1 MRDRLGDG
9 ADLAALVYAPTPRSA
24 STLSQR
30 LHDHVFKGRLLTASL
45 KWEHEAVSRKG
56 RARGGGRLI
65 LRNLAWTFTADDA
78 RALFAPYGPI
88 HSIAVPTDDAG
99 KPKGFA
105 FVWMMREVDAE
116 RALKAV
122 NGTTVVPGLAK
133 QRALESSDER
143 TKSARRKDKVA
154 GKVGADGRVVAVD
167 WALSRDEFK
176 AMSAPAVVEAATEA
190 GDEEDDDEDEDDE
203 EDLSGEELSD
213 DDLSPIELD
222 EDDEDEEEDSD
233 VEGEP
238 KASNSNA
245 AVGVTLFV
253 RNVQFEATEDE
264 LYKLCVGDGCRD
276 ADRTGSPP
284 SAQSA
289 TLVSS
294 RTRRPVDPAARP
306 SSASIA
312 TRTRRP

>member
-1 MRDRLGDG
+1 MRPCTCIA
-9 ADLAALVYAPTPRSA
+9 ADQTALVYAPTPRLA

-30 LHDHVFKGRLLTASL
+30 LHDHVFKGRLVTASL
-45 KWEHEAVSRKG
+45 KWEHEAVTRKG

-78 RALFAPYGPI
+78 RALFARFGPI
-88 HSIAVPTDDAG
+88 HSISVPTDEAG

-105 FVWMMREVDAE
+105 FVWMLREVDAE

-122 NGTTVVPGLAK
+122 NGTTVVPGLAQ

-154 GKVGADGRVVAVD
+154 KQAAEGRVVAVD

-176 AMSAPAVVEAATEA
+176 AMTAPTVEAAADEEPEEE
-190 GDEEDDDEDEDDE
+190 DEEDD

-222 EDDEDEEEDSD
+222 EEDEEDELDSDDED
-233 VEGEP
+233 GP
-238 KASNSNA
+238 KPSLSKE

-264 LYKLCVGDGCRD
+264 LYKLCV
-276 ADRTGSPP
+276 
-284 SAQSA
+284 SAH
-289 TLVSS
+289 
-294 RTRRPVDPAARP
+294 R
-306 SSASIA
+306 
-312 TRTRRP
+312 